1 MLPAWIT
8 ENRMPR
14 SGTLVTCRKCDRLES
29 TTCSKLC
36 AELHCH
42 LGRLFRYKLWAGL
55 RLAINRERV
64 RPFDPL
70 LLKCELPECAT
81 LFGSTLEYPVRVQ
94 LRREISSRI
103 QVTFTELPVGPWGAL
118 PVAVKKQLGI
128 IGGAGVSV
136 VRADREIAYGWFFMG
151 SKRKENYDDW
161 WRCEVRF
168 QPRLDELF
176 KLTHTKQQ
184 VSPSP
189 DLEKLLSPDLE
200 NIARILNNRV
210 RQAFVTLRSKEPSPA
225 AKTATLRDRQL
236 PALPSQ
242 KSNAHRFLRDV
253 KYRVVVESGLRDNSF
268 YSCRIDGKEIVLA
281 LNERHP
287 FYRKMYTGDD
297 SQISDNERFR
307 IECLLLA
314 AARAELEATSDSQ
327 RWWYRRKRN
336 GWSNVLA
343 AFLGN

>member
-1 MLPAWIT
+1 
-8 ENRMPR
+8 
-14 SGTLVTCRKCDRLES
+14 
-29 TTCSKLC
+29 
-36 AELHCH
+36 
-42 LGRLFRYKLWAGL
+42 
-55 RLAINRERV
+55 
-64 RPFDPL
+64 
-70 LLKCELPECAT
+70 LLKRESPECAK
-81 LFGSTLEYPVRVQ
+81 LFGSTLEYPVRAP
-94 LRREISSRI
+94 LRREIASTI
-103 QVTFTELPVGPWGAL
+103 QVTFTELPVGPWAVL
-118 PVAVKKQLGI
+118 PVAEKKQLGI

-176 KLTHTKQQ
+176 RLTHTKQQ
-184 VSPSP
+184 ISPSP
-189 DLEKLLSPDLE
+189 DLEKLLAPDLE

-210 RQAFVTLRSKEPSPA
+210 RQAFVRLRSKEPSAA
-225 AKTATLRDRQL
+225 AKTAALRDRQL

-242 KSNAHRFLRDV
+242 QLNSHQFLRGV
-253 KYRVVVESGLRDNSF
+253 KYRVVVESSLRDNSF
-268 YSCRIDGKEIVLA
+268 YSCRVDGKEIVLA

-287 FYRKMYTGDD
+287 FYRKMYAGDN

-314 AARAELEATSDSQ
+314 AARAELEATSESQ

-343 AFLGN
+343 TFLGN